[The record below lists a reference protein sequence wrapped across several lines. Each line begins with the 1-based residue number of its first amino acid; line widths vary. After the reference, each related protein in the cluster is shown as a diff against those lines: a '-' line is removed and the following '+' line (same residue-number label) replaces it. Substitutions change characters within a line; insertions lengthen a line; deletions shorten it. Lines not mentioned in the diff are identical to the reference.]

1 MKIIS
6 PSDKSCTQTTGGDSK
21 TRICGFAKGTDACQ
35 GDSGGPLTV
44 VEGGKYVL
52 VGVVSYGAG
61 CASRFP
67 GVYARVQNYM
77 GWIKDLTADGE
88 CSATASATTK
98 SPATTAATTP
108 SATSTTSAT
117 ASTTTKDDYSYY
129 YYG

>member
-1 MKIIS
+1 MIIVLLIILTFL
-6 PSDKSCTQTTGGDSK
+6 K
-21 TRICGFAKGTDACQ
+21 

-77 GWIKDLTADGE
+77 GWIKELTADGE
-88 CSATASATTK
+88 CSSTPSASTK
-98 SPATTAATTP
+98 APATTAATTP
-108 SATSTTSAT
+108 AATTTTSAT
-117 ASTTTKDDYSYY
+117 AATTTKGSTEDYSYY